1 MRLDQRGRNSLGL
14 DPNRD
19 VLCNLQLLRIDCA
32 VPRYL

>member
-1 MRLDQRGRNSLGL
+1 MRLDQRGHNSLGL

-19 VLCNLQLLRIDCA
+19 VLYNPQLLRIDCA